1 MLMFGLA
8 RSILSRSTCAPS
20 GNSPA
25 FIRRKQVEILRD
37 AAAAVRARLP
47 GLRQRAAKR
56 AHLGRRRAL
65 HVGQVM
71 LDEPLGKGIK
81 LVVVVRCVIAMNPP
95 IEAEPAHGIGDRR
108 LELDVLLGGIGVVET
123 EVAAPAVL
131 GGEAEIQ
138 DDRLGVPIM
147 QIAVG
152 LWRKAGDN
160 FPAVFAGSIVLGDDG
175 AEEVGRRGR
184 RSAGSR
190 IRAGATGAVGG
201 LRVGSTFLAAAQ
213 HSSSF
218 VHEQQN
224 GLVILTGRTAPV
236 IGRVPS
242 TDCRVPRNPRQI
254 RLSAG
259 LPPPPKRGCPQI
271 LWIIVCVSCKYGG

>member
-25 FIRRKQVEILRD
+25 FIRRKRSRFSATLRLRYD
-37 AAAAVRARLP
+37 ARLS
-47 GLRQRAAKR
+47 GLGQRAAKR

-65 HVGQVM
+65 HVGQVV
-71 LDEPLGKGIK
+71 LDEPLGKGIE
-81 LVVVVRCVIAMNPP
+81 LVVVVRRVIAMNAP
-95 IEAEPAHGIGDRR
+95 IEAEPAHGVGDRR
-108 LELDVLLGGIGVVET
+108 LELDVLLGRIGVVEA

-138 DDRLGVPIM
+138 DDRLRVPIM

-152 LWRKAGDN
+152 LGRKAGDDL
-160 FPAVFAGSIVLGDDG
+160 PAVFAGSIVLGDDG
-175 AEEVGRRGR
+175 AEEVGRRRRRCRRRADSKWCGR
-184 RSAGSR
+184 SR
-190 IRAGATGAVGG
+190 WRTPD
-201 LRVGSTFLAAAQ
+201 GSTFLAAAQ

-224 GLVILTGRTAPV
+224 GLVILTGRAAPV
-236 IGRVPS
+236 IGRIPS
-242 TDCRVPRNPRQI
+242 TDCRMPRNPRQI

-259 LPPPPKRGCPQI
+259 LPPPPATRLSTNPVDNSVRI
-271 LWIIVCVSCKYGG
+271 L